1 MESEQRRGAMRL
13 RRGMLGAVV
22 IVLGLGLIACT
33 KASEEPAGAE
43 PASVEAI
50 QGSSVSRVT
59 LSAAA
64 ARRLDVQT
72 APITE
77 LKEGR
82 GGHRES
88 VVPYAAVLYDPNG
101 DTWVYTSTDPL
112 SFVRAPIRVDR
123 ITGSAAFVS
132 SGPPVGTEVVTVGA
146 SELLGVE
153 YEVGEE

>member
-1 MESEQRRGAMRL
+1 MKTEQRRGVMRL
-13 RRGMLGAVV
+13 RRGMVGAVV
-22 IVLGLGLIACT
+22 IALGLGLVACT
-33 KASEEPAGAE
+33 KASDEPAGAE
-43 PASVEAI
+43 PASVEAVP
-50 QGSSVSRVT
+50 GSSLSRVT
-59 LSAAA
+59 LSPAA

-77 LKEGR
+77 LKGKG
-82 GGHRES
+82 GGHPES

-112 SFVRAPIRVDR
+112 SYVRAPISVDR
-123 ITGSAAFVS
+123 ITGSAAIVS

-146 SELLGVE
+146 PELLGVE